1 MGRERYTAAAYE
13 KKMRMADA
21 AMERLSEAV
30 RRGVKMAL
38 GTDAG
43 AVPHAQNLQEL
54 GHMVKLGLS
63 PLDVIRA
70 GTLNAAQLLGLD
82 ETLGTVEPGK
92 TADLIVC
99 DGDPLADIDVLG
111 DPANVVLVMQEGRLA
126 KHTLSGAVR

>member
-1 MGRERYTAAAYE
+1 
-13 KKMRMADA
+13 
-21 AMERLSEAV
+21 
-30 RRGVKMAL
+30 
-38 GTDAG
+38 
-43 AVPHAQNLQEL
+43 
-54 GHMVKLGLS
+54 MVKLGLS
-63 PLDVIRA
+63 PLDVIRT

-126 KHTLSGAVR
+126 KSTLSGAVR